1 MSCHINS
8 QNRQKP
14 FHQRWSCTHTHSSH
28 QSSARMEVVLVA
40 LPILGHVLIT
50 ALVRLSVV
58 KEFDFQF
65 AKSNKSE
72 YIFCCEIKIINY
84 NPIMLL
90 YIHPP
95 IYTLFSVDSTPPLHP
110 ISICSLDGC
119 WWKSLSACSECYGAI
134 QYSHFILVFFP
145 PIQFIHSLWAF
156 ATN

>member
-1 MSCHINS
+1 MLFYFVLSTSATATSRPSCHVTSTPRIDKSHSTNDE
-8 QNRQKP
+8 P
-14 FHQRWSCTHTHSSH
+14 ALTLTHQC
-28 QSSARMEVVLVA
+28 SARIEVAVVVMTLLMLV
-40 LPILGHVLIT
+40 HVLIT

-119 WWKSLSACSECYGAI
+119 
-134 QYSHFILVFFP
+134 
-145 PIQFIHSLWAF
+145 
-156 ATN
+156 